1 MENGHAKGV
10 VFVVDDDVSL
20 RHALSS
26 LIRSAGYA
34 VQTFGTCREWLRSDR
49 QNTEACLILDVGLPG
64 MSGLELQDEL
74 ARRGHLI
81 PIIFMSASGD
91 IPMAVRALKAGAI
104 DFLPKPFSD
113 SQLLQALD
121 RAFQNARVSMRA
133 MAQRNRVSACY
144 ETLTRRER
152 EVMFRVV
159 KGMLNK
165 QIAADL
171 SLSEITV
178 KIHRRHVMQKMAVR
192 SLADLVRTALV
203 LA

>member
-1 MENGHAKGV
+1 MGV

-34 VQTFGTCREWLRSDR
+34 VQTFGSGGEWLQSDR
-49 QNTEACLILDVGLPG
+49 QNTDACLILDVRLPG

-74 ARRGHLI
+74 ARRGNPI

-104 DFLPKPFSD
+104 DFLPKPVGE
-113 SQLLQALD
+113 SQLLQAID
-121 RAFQNARVSMRA
+121 RAFQITRASMRA
-133 MAQRNRVSACY
+133 MAERNRVRACY
-144 ETLTRRER
+144 ETLTMRER
-152 EVMFRVV
+152 EVMLGVV

-171 SLSEITV
+171 RLSEITV
-178 KIHRRHVMQKMAVR
+178 KIHRRHVMEKMAVR
-192 SLADLVRTALV
+192 SLADLVRTAQV